1 VVFIAFV
8 LRSFPGASLRIVG
21 GSFRHPAS
29 SVSSVIQQLI
39 NQQSANIAYEF
50 NSQLSSPQQFLHY
63 LNMLNPYYP
72 SVRQLINPIV
82 GQIIFSVVR
91 EYIGGNPK
99 MKC

>member
-1 VVFIAFV
+1 MKSVFQ
-8 LRSFPGASLRIVG
+8 
-21 GSFRHPAS
+21 
-29 SVSSVIQQLI
+29 QQLI